1 MAAGAPTTM
10 RVRCVMLRNYR
21 APDGRTYQYEDG
33 TQPDDFVEVKA
44 APQPKNKARTA
55 AIKARRAKKNA

>member
-1 MAAGAPTTM
+1 
-10 RVRCVMLRNYR
+10 MLRNYR
-21 APDGRTYQYEDG
+21 APDGRTYQYEEG
-33 TQPDDFVEVKA
+33 TQPDGFVEVEAKA